1 MSRARTRRI
10 RCSSGPGPTCGPC
23 SSTTVCAPGRRRPGT
38 AAANLLEA
46 EVVTPDGAVRTAN
59 AASNPDLFWALK
71 GGAGGTFGAVT
82 RLTLRTHAL
91 PAYVGAVRTMITA
104 ASDAAHATLAGQVR
118 QLAAHRY
125 LAIPAMASRRM
136 SVALPTRRK
145 TAQPHHRYLSR

>member
-1 MSRARTRRI
+1 VAAWGGRAGVTVRSRARTRRI

-23 SSTTVCAPGRRRPGT
+23 SSTTVCARGRRRPGT

-71 GGAGGTFGAVT
+71 GGGGGTFGAVT
-82 RLTLRTHAL
+82 PLTLRTHPR
-91 PAYVGAVRTMITA
+91 PASVGAVHTMIAA

-118 QLAAHRY
+118 RPAAHGVSQR
-125 LAIPAMASRRM
+125 LAQGAMD
-136 SVALPTRRK
+136 VGDGGG
-145 TAQPHHRYLSR
+145 

>member
-10 RCSSGPGPTCGPC
+10 RCSSGSGPTCGPC

-82 RLTLRTHAL
+82 RLTLRTHPL

-118 QLAAHRY
+118 QLAA

>member
-10 RCSSGPGPTCGPC
+10 RCSSGSGPTCGPC

-82 RLTLRTHAL
+82 RLTLRTHA
-91 PAYVGAVRTMITA
+91 
-104 ASDAAHATLAGQVR
+104 TLAGQVR
-118 QLAAHRY
+118 QLATHRY